1 MYDRVIGEQAAAD
14 RRSSRLAEAEA
25 HRSAGAGTQP
35 RRGGFRVRVGTT
47 LIGLGLRMLG
57 DVAEAR

>member
-14 RRSSRLAEAEA
+14 RRARRLAEAEA
-25 HRSAGAGTQP
+25 SRRAGT
-35 RRGGFRVRVGTT
+35 RARARSSSLRGRVGTA
-47 LIGLGLRMLG
+47 LVGVGLRMLG